1 MSLGASGEV
10 RGVAEPEFDET
21 FRAKLHELF
30 AWRRDVRHFRSDPV
44 DAAVLERLVQAAA
57 LSPSVGFSQ
66 PWRFVRV
73 DDSARRAAVVSSFE
87 RANADALAAY
97 DDDDAAHYA
106 KLKLAGLRDAPI
118 HLAVCCDTA
127 TRTGKNLGRRTMPE
141 MLEYSVAMA
150 VYTFWLAARAEGIGV
165 GWVSILDPLE
175 VHATLNLPQAW
186 ELVAYLCVGYPS
198 ENHRTPELLRAGWES
213 RDARALEI
221 LRR

>member
-1 MSLGASGEV
+1 MRLRACGEV
-10 RGVAEPEFDET
+10 RGVAEPEFDEA
-21 FRAKLHELF
+21 FRAKLHDLF
-30 AWRRDVRHFRSDPV
+30 VWRRDVRHFRSDPV
-44 DAAVLERLVQAAA
+44 DATRLERLVQAAA

-73 DDSARRAAVVSSFE
+73 DDPQRRSAVIASFE
-87 RANADALAAY
+87 RANARALGEY
-97 DDDDAAHYA
+97 DGEDAARYA
-106 KLKLAGLRDAPI
+106 KLKLAGLREAPV

-127 TRTGKNLGRRTMPE
+127 TRTGTHLGRRTMPE

-175 VHATLNLPQAW
+175 VHATLDLPRAW
-186 ELVAYLCVGYPS
+186 ELVAYLCVGYPRES
-198 ENHRTPELLRAGWES
+198 HETPELLRAGWES
-213 RDARALEI
+213 RDARAVEI